1 MRNTLLFI
9 GLSLNLA
16 FPLSQVIAGELQNL
30 GTLQS
35 QNTENQNPFDDLGRP
50 PNRTHGGDRSSGG
63 GDVLCLEDLVI
74 ALVPG
79 SPIADCQ
86 AADSDSTTISESYL
100 AQTATESPMIWI
112 FIPDNETFRSA
123 SSAEFVLQDNETGIH
138 LEPSLI
144 EPFQMA
150 QNQGIIRIPI
160 AHTLEPGRIYRWI
173 FTITVDLDSFEQNPS
188 VEGLIKY
195 VPPTADLAQQIE
207 RLPSQPEQI
216 DAIYTQHGI
225 WHDALTLA
233 GEQLSQDPENAGLQ
247 ATWSDLLTSIGLGE
261 LAEVPIV
268 DCCNP
273 NP

>member
-1 MRNTLLFI
+1 MIWGVPRI
-9 GLSLNLA
+9 ERM
-16 FPLSQVIAGELQNL
+16 AG
-30 GTLQS
+30 TV
-35 QNTENQNPFDDLGRP
+35 
-50 PNRTHGGDRSSGG
+50 SSGG

-86 AADSDSTTISESYL
+86 AIDATGATDSLSYP
-100 AQTATESPMIWI
+100 AQTVTQSPTIWL
-112 FIPDNETFRSA
+112 FIPDNEQFRSA
-123 SSAEFVLQDNETGIH
+123 SSAELVLIDDETGSF
-138 LEPSLI
+138 LWQGLI
-144 EPFQMA
+144 ESSQIPP
-150 QNQGIIRIPI
+150 NESIIRIPI
-160 AHTLEPGRIYRWI
+160 DHTLEPGRIYRWS
-173 FTITVDLDSFEQNPS
+173 FTITVDLDNFGQNPT
-188 VEGLIKY
+188 VEGLIEY

-247 ATWSDLLTSIGLGE
+247 ATWSDLLTSIGLGD